1 MDKIKQFFD
10 QFNYIDYCSIVIY
23 IISTVVI
30 GYFMGSNLYIIA
42 IITTVLVPFMFL
54 LTLMFKSSFQY
65 VNYHTVIDN
74 LYKHKLIYKIQGFKL
89 NNKLYYM
96 AILSGKTRYGE
107 KFEYVILNYE
117 GKECLSWLYPDKP
130 RKVKKDLLES
140 ATIEDIN
147 EYLSDTEADAR
158 KRIEICKQF
167 VKDQKEKAEN
177 LVVNTITETNETIIK

>member
-1 MDKIKQFFD
+1 
-10 QFNYIDYCSIVIY
+10 
-23 IISTVVI
+23 
-30 GYFMGSNLYIIA
+30 
-42 IITTVLVPFMFL
+42 
-54 LTLMFKSSFQY
+54 
-65 VNYHTVIDN
+65 
-74 LYKHKLIYKIQGFKL
+74 
-89 NNKLYYM
+89 M

-107 KFEYVILNYE
+107 KFEYVILNHE
-117 GKECLSWLYPDKP
+117 GKKCLSWLYPDKP

-177 LVVNTITETNETIIK
+177 PVVNTITETNETIVK

>member
-10 QFNYIDYCSIVIY
+10 QFNYLDYGSIVIY
-23 IISTVVI
+23 IISTVII
-30 GYFMGSNLYIIA
+30 GYFMGHNLYSIV

-74 LYKHKLIYKIQGFKL
+74 LYKHKLIYKIQSFKL

-107 KFEYVILNYE
+107 KFEYVILNHK

-130 RKVKKDLLES
+130 RKIKNSLLES
-140 ATIEDIN
+140 ATNADIE
-147 EYLSDTEADAR
+147 EYLSVTEADAR

-167 VKDQKEKAEN
+167 VKVQKEKAEN
-177 LVVNTITETNETIIK
+177 LVVNTITETNETIVK